1 MASLEV
7 RFYFDTLYIFP
18 VKICSTI
25 HTWAQ
30 KVYLSS
36 LEDYDTL
43 CGYCSDDLGTGVEKF
58 SVSKFL
64 KSYCLIKSLKVDFW
78 CVGGGSFMGKN
89 SICGLK
95 LIFLH
100 CFV

>member
-1 MASLEV
+1 M
-7 RFYFDTLYIFP
+7 IM
-18 VKICSTI
+18 
-25 HTWAQ
+25 
-30 KVYLSS
+30 
-36 LEDYDTL
+36 L

-64 KSYCLIKSLKVDFW
+64 KSYCLIKSSKVDFW
-78 CVGGGSFMGKN
+78 CVGGGSFMGKTVFVV
-89 SICGLK
+89 K

>member
-7 RFYFDTLYIFP
+7 RFYWDTMYIFS

-36 LEDYDTL
+36 MDKWTGNTKNLETKVSVEDYDNAEWL
-43 CGYCSDDLGTGVEKF
+43 L
-58 SVSKFL
+58 
-64 KSYCLIKSLKVDFW
+64 
-78 CVGGGSFMGKN
+78 
-89 SICGLK
+89 
-95 LIFLH
+95 
-100 CFV
+100 